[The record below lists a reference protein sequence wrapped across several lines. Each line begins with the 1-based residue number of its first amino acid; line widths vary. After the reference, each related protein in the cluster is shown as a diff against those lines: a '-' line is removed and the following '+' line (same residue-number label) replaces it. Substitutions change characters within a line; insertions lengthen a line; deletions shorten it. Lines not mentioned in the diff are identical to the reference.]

1 MHETDAG
8 VPANHQAA
16 ADADALPSRRQYAA
30 PQLVALDLRL
40 TQGDTGIPNDGLAGS
55 LLTSGGGPT

>member
-8 VPANHQAA
+8 VPANNQADSGSSA
-16 ADADALPSRRQYAA
+16 PTARRQYAA

-40 TQGDTGIPNDGLAGS
+40 TQGDTGVPNDGYAGS
-55 LLTSGGGPT
+55 LLTSGGVPN